1 MTTAQYPNRGLLWEG
16 LAVYRDE
23 MSEFVARVL
32 RQKPGSRLEQTVA
45 GSLTDQQRQGFDD
58 KMRQNNGDV
67 AQSIEI
73 GFIPNLVERNW
84 ADLFQRGR
92 FANPTTIRNRL
103 RIIRDIRNEL
113 SHNISGPDLAAEKAR
128 ANLYFISETLD
139 NINRP
144 EQARQVMALLSR
156 IGDPG
161 TAQTP
166 PDPAPAP
173 APPPPARGGQQLKP
187 WRDAMHPKGDVA
199 DGAFL
204 EADFVA
210 DLYSVFDG
218 TAPAMYGDP
227 LEFFRCTYVTSGIRD
242 LLVSALRRVNG
253 KGGNPIIQTK
263 TGFGGGKTHSLIA
276 LYHLVKSADEL
287 LETKYAAQNA
297 GIRDEIARI
306 RGEIAGIMAAAGVDP
321 GERAPAQVCVLH
333 GAWLSPTGASVTDAG
348 DPRNTLWGEMAWQLG
363 GQPGYETVGAAARQG
378 TAPGGEE
385 LDRLFRLTGPCI
397 ILMDEIVSYARNADI
412 DTIATFFQNLTEAVN
427 RRDNVALIV
436 TLPVT
441 ATEAGGERG
450 VYAMSVLENILSRM
464 QAVTQVAQA
473 SNDEA
478 FAVVRRRLFQE
489 DCDEAAKEA
498 VCQAFYRIYQRGGGD
513 YPPEA
518 RETRYLDRLR
528 QCYPIHPEIFDRLY
542 DDWSLYH
549 QFQRTRGVL
558 RMMAQTIRWLCAN
571 NDQSLLIM
579 PGNLPFSEGSISEE
593 FLRLLGPQWSAVMGE
608 VDGDNSRTHV
618 IDRQK
623 PERFGSVGGAA
634 RRVARAAFL
643 GSSTQ
648 KAVRGLTA
656 RQINLAVAAPG
667 HGVAAYAEALQIMDG
682 ELYHFY
688 RGNDHRYYFDSD
700 ENLNKV
706 ANDRAAELG
715 SEELDAEI
723 VRRLSEYTR
732 RDHNRAVIAC
742 PPSPAEVRDDDFAR
756 LIILPPAQSKNSRA
770 AERDYASEAAKAM
783 LAVCA
788 PDVRRTRP
796 NTLLF
801 LSASSDGVREMRA
814 AARRF
819 LAWDS
824 MINGSRR
831 VAGLTG
837 DRLAQC
843 RGQLKEADDL
853 LHNALS
859 NAYRW
864 AMAPAQ
870 PDPQKAEYDTTG
882 WRQIGAAQ
890 PDIADNALQRFLA
903 DELLVDALSP
913 AALARR
919 LQESIW
925 NGANPRYHL
934 TVDELWDL
942 LTRNIH
948 LGLRL
953 RHREV
958 LEQCLAAALQSGALA
973 RADGYDAGTGEY
985 RNLSRSIGESPRPY
999 LTGATL
1005 LVEPDLA
1012 QLLLDESR
1020 AAAAGDDGAAP
1031 AADPGPGRGARAGAP
1046 APPPP
1051 AEPHPP
1057 RPRRIIARKTVA
1069 RQEAVSY
1076 DFNTTIRDEIAR
1088 VMANAGCAVTVEVI
1102 VTGNHDAGISE
1113 NAVRSLRLNSDMLGI
1128 TLDDST
1134 ADGPAAG

>member
-1 MTTAQYPNRGLLWEG
+1 MTTAQSPNRGALWEG

-23 MSEFVARVL
+23 MSEFVAHVL

-45 GSLTDQQRQGFDD
+45 GSLTDHQRQAFDGN
-58 KMRQNNGDV
+58 MQQNKGDV
-67 AQSIEI
+67 PQSIEI

-84 ADLFQRGR
+84 ADLFQRNR

-103 RIIRDIRNEL
+103 RVIRDIRNEL
-113 SHNISGPDLAAEKAR
+113 SHNVSGPDLAAEKAR
-128 ANLYFISETLD
+128 ANLYFISETLES
-139 NINRP
+139 INRP

-156 IGDPG
+156 IGDSGP
-161 TAQTP
+161 AQPTP
-166 PDPAPAP
+166 PPPAPAP
-173 APPPPARGGQQLKP
+173 APPPPPARGGQQLKP
-187 WRDAMHPKGDVA
+187 WRDAMSPKGDVA

-204 EADFVA
+204 ESDFVA
-210 DLYSVFDG
+210 DLQSVFDG

-242 LLVSALRRVNG
+242 LLISALRRVNG

-276 LYHLVKSADEL
+276 LYHLVNSAGEL
-287 LETKYAAQNA
+287 LDTPDAAQNA

-306 RGEIAGIMAAAGVDP
+306 RGEIAGIMAAAGVAP
-321 GERAPAQVCVLH
+321 GERAAAQISVLN
-333 GAWLSPTGASVTDAG
+333 GTWLSPTAESRTDAG

-363 GQPGYETVGAAARQG
+363 GQPAYETVGAAARQG

-385 LDRLFRLTGPCI
+385 LDRLFRLTGPCV
-397 ILMDEIVSYARNADI
+397 ILMDEIVSYARNADL

-427 RRDNVALIV
+427 RRDNVVLIV

-441 ATEAGGERG
+441 AIEAGGDRG
-450 VYAMSVLENILSRM
+450 VDAMSVLENILSRM
-464 QAVTQVAQA
+464 QAVTQVTQA

-489 DCDEAAKEA
+489 DCDEVAREAA
-498 VCQAFYRIYQRGGGD
+498 CQAFHRMYQHGGGN

-518 RETRYLDRLR
+518 RETRYLDRLI

-571 NDQSLLIM
+571 NDQSPLIM
-579 PGNLPFSEGSISEE
+579 PGNMPFSEGSISEE

-608 VDGDNSRTHV
+608 VDGDNSRTHG

-656 RQINLAVAAPG
+656 RQINLAVTAPG
-667 HGVAAYAEALQIMDG
+667 HGAAAYAEAIQIMDG

-688 RGNDHRYYFDSD
+688 RGNDNRYYFDSE

-706 ANDRAAELG
+706 ANDRAAGLNN
-715 SEELDAEI
+715 EELDVEI
-723 VRRLSEYTR
+723 VRRLNEYNR

-770 AERDYASEAAKAM
+770 AERDHASEAAKAM
-783 LAVCA
+783 LSVCGH
-788 PDVRRTRP
+788 DVRRTRP

-801 LSASSDGVREMRA
+801 LAASSDGVREMRA

-824 MINGSRR
+824 IINGSRR
-831 VAGLTG
+831 VTNLTG
-837 DRLAQC
+837 DRLSQC
-843 RGQLKEADDL
+843 RSQSKEADDSL
-853 LHNALS
+853 KNALS

-864 AMAPAQ
+864 TMAPAQ
-870 PDPQKAEYDTTG
+870 PDPQKAEYDTGG
-882 WRQIGAAQ
+882 WRLISAPQ
-890 PDIADNALQRFLA
+890 PDIADHALQKFLA

-925 NGANPRYHL
+925 NGPNPRYHL

-958 LEQCLAAALQSGALA
+958 LDQCLAAALQSGALG
-973 RADGYDAGTGEY
+973 RADAYDAATGQY

-1005 LVEPDLA
+1005 IVEPDLA

-1020 AAAAGDDGAAP
+1020 APAP
-1031 AADPGPGRGARAGAP
+1031 GNESPAPIADTGRRESPP

-1051 AEPHPP
+1051 EPHPP

-1102 VTGNHDAGISE
+1102 ITGHHDAGISE

-1128 TLDDST
+1128 TLDDT
-1134 ADGPAAG
+1134 TDGPAAA